1 MRIPW
6 IVVGW
11 GLGAIVV
18 LAGCEAEVVV
28 VDEPLAIETSFEA
41 ICEQHCACRACD
53 EADEESCLVRG
64 AALDDDAEA
73 SGCADALAVYVA
85 CAERD
90 YECQSPDGAK
100 AICEAELT
108 AYYDCK
114 SAPPS
119 SG

>member
-11 GLGAIVV
+11 GLGAIAV

-28 VDEPLAIETSFEA
+28 VDERLAVETSFEA
-41 ICEQHCACRACD
+41 ICEQHCACLACD
-53 EADEESCLVRG
+53 EAQEESCLVRG

-73 SGCADALAVYVA
+73 SGCTDALAVYVA
-85 CAERD
+85 CAERE
-90 YECQSPDGAK
+90 YECQPNEGAK
-100 AICEAELT
+100 ATCEAELT

-114 SAPPS
+114 SAPPT